1 MQLWPKAYSFLTIL
15 SVSRPRQPA
24 RAFFTQ
30 DEVKHLLFAR
40 APRAAHVKRRRDE
53 IDRWIDRTKANKDIK
68 HVYRAVIVLLSPP
81 TTLQTRRGP
90 SRGRASGRGR
100 STSVGRALLRAET
113 CSSRTEER
121 SEDGARRPARS
132 RRPERVVRALVPV
145 VAAAG
150 RAPSCGRRL
159 QTHDEKSAVS
169 EGANRRAKR
178 GIRGPHDLPNH
189 RRAPPSSQEDRP
201 VRRRAR
207 AIAPRLQRGPCSPG
221 RAPRGRGSRSWSP
234 DFSARA
240 CGDRARTA
248 PEKQL
253 QSRHERVIL
262 DAAHTPCTCVGIRR
276 STGAALEKS
285 WEGP

>member
-178 GIRGPHDLPNH
+178 GVSAGRTTCPTTGA
-189 RRAPPSSQEDRP
+189 RRP
-201 VRRRAR
+201 RAR
-207 AIAPRLQRGPCSPG
+207 KIAQCGAGHGRSHRASSGAHVLPGVLRGVVAAARGAPISPPEIVGTAPAPRPRSSFNRG
-221 RAPRGRGSRSWSP
+221 
-234 DFSARA
+234 
-240 CGDRARTA
+240 
-248 PEKQL
+248 
-253 QSRHERVIL
+253 V
-262 DAAHTPCTCVGIRR
+262 DA
-276 STGAALEKS
+276 S
-285 WEGP
+285 

>member
-1 MQLWPKAYSFLTIL
+1 MGTCP
-15 SVSRPRQPA
+15 
-24 RAFFTQ
+24 
-30 DEVKHLLFAR
+30 
-40 APRAAHVKRRRDE
+40 
-53 IDRWIDRTKANKDIK
+53 
-68 HVYRAVIVLLSPP
+68 
-81 TTLQTRRGP
+81 RRGP

-178 GIRGPHDLPNH
+178 GVSAGRTTCPTTGARRPRARKIAQCGAGHGRSHRASSGAHVLPGVLRGVVAAARGALISPPALVGTAPAPRPRSSFNHGMSASYSTPRTPPARAWGSGGAQGRRLRGPGKGHDGPKK
-189 RRAPPSSQEDRP
+189 RP
-201 VRRRAR
+201 AAAR
-207 AIAPRLQRGPCSPG
+207 AG
-221 RAPRGRGSRSWSP
+221 RATGGGR
-234 DFSARA
+234 
-240 CGDRARTA
+240 
-248 PEKQL
+248 K
-253 QSRHERVIL
+253 
-262 DAAHTPCTCVGIRR
+262 
-276 STGAALEKS
+276 TGAAS
-285 WEGP
+285 SFARGSGCASAPPRATQTPS

>member
-1 MQLWPKAYSFLTIL
+1 MGT
-15 SVSRPRQPA
+15 
-24 RAFFTQ
+24 
-30 DEVKHLLFAR
+30 
-40 APRAAHVKRRRDE
+40 
-53 IDRWIDRTKANKDIK
+53 
-68 HVYRAVIVLLSPP
+68 SP
-81 TTLQTRRGP
+81 RRGP

-178 GIRGPHDLPNH
+178 GVSAGRTTCPTTGA
-189 RRAPPSSQEDRP
+189 RRP
-201 VRRRAR
+201 RAR
-207 AIAPRLQRGPCSPG
+207 KIAQCGAGHGRSHRASSGAHVLPGVLRGVVAAARGAPISPPEIVGTAPAPRPRSSFNRG
-221 RAPRGRGSRSWSP
+221 
-234 DFSARA
+234 
-240 CGDRARTA
+240 
-248 PEKQL
+248 
-253 QSRHERVIL
+253 V
-262 DAAHTPCTCVGIRR
+262 DA
-276 STGAALEKS
+276 S
-285 WEGP
+285 